1 MSDSKH
7 IEDLNMMD
15 SILYKEIL
23 PAISK
28 QISSVAFELSPP
40 VREEILKHKGNL
52 YKKNICKYIDSQV
65 KFFCSESERSTA
77 MIKRTCLD
85 GQNPKPSEDVPI
97 SDHQVGHP
105 VVPIFTTDQKVSV
118 LIVPSKEISKREG
131 GASMAMKETEAQ
143 MNLQKVDIE
152 IDATI
157 ISVCQQIQNLDAKK
171 DERYADTVD
180 AVAELIN
187 AKAAMLRAL

>member
-7 IEDLNMMD
+7 MDDLNMMD

-28 QISSVAFELSPP
+28 QISSVAFELSVPI
-40 VREEILKHKGNL
+40 REKILVHKGNL
-52 YKKNICKYIDSQV
+52 YKKNICNYIDSQV

-97 SDHQVGHP
+97 SDHQVKHP
-105 VVPIFTTDQKVSV
+105 VVPIWTTDQKVSA
-118 LIVPSKEISKREG
+118 LIVPPKGIVKQKG
-131 GASMAMKETEAQ
+131 GVSMAMKETEAQ

-171 DERYADTVD
+171 DERYADVVD
-180 AVAELIN
+180 AVAELVK
-187 AKAAMLRAL
+187 AKAMLMREM

>member
-28 QISSVAFELSPP
+28 QISSVAFGFSSP
-40 VREEILKHKGNL
+40 VREAILKHKGNL
-52 YKKNICKYIDSQV
+52 YKKNICNYIDSQV

-97 SDHQVGHP
+97 SDHQVKHP
-105 VVPIFTTDQKVSV
+105 VVPIWTTDQKVSA
-118 LIVPSKEISKREG
+118 LIVLPKGIVKQKG
-131 GASMAMKETEAQ
+131 GVSMAMKETEAQ

-157 ISVCQQIQNLDAKK
+157 ISACQQIQNLDAKK
-171 DERYADTVD
+171 DKRYADIVD
-180 AVAELIN
+180 AVAELVK
-187 AKAAMLRAL
+187 AKAMLMREM

>member
-97 SDHQVGHP
+97 SDHQVKHP
-105 VVPIFTTDQKVSV
+105 VVPIWTTDQKVSA
-118 LIVPSKEISKREG
+118 LIVLPKGIVKQKG
-131 GASMAMKETEAQ
+131 GVSMAMKETEAQ

-157 ISVCQQIQNLDAKK
+157 ISACQQIQNLDAKK
-171 DERYADTVD
+171 DKRYADIVD
-180 AVAELIN
+180 AVAELVK
-187 AKAAMLRAL
+187 AKAMLMREM